1 MFSSQTIEES
11 DTQLTERSIPKLED
25 PGSNPVINIL
35 TKTIIYYH
43 LYRKD
48 AKMESGKSMQV
59 GRPSTAGIL
68 KRSLKEAQ
76 KMLHEIKFRDWFLF
90 GMFLSFVSEG
100 QEVWC
105 YTFWSILHD
114 TCVGGCVFE
123 LILKLHVNT
132 LFCTD
137 NVFRLR
143 GRAVAPKSRDRQFV
157 TAPWSSSPTGIWTR
171 AFRFEVSERIVEHNT
186 LQFIL
191 SSQLIIFCKIS
202 LLKNLANS

>member
-76 KMLHEIKFRDWFLF
+76 KMLHEIKFRD
-90 GMFLSFVSEG
+90 
-100 QEVWC
+100 
-105 YTFWSILHD
+105 
-114 TCVGGCVFE
+114 
-123 LILKLHVNT
+123 
-132 LFCTD
+132 
-137 NVFRLR
+137 
-143 GRAVAPKSRDRQFV
+143 
-157 TAPWSSSPTGIWTR
+157 
-171 AFRFEVSERIVEHNT
+171 
-186 LQFIL
+186 
-191 SSQLIIFCKIS
+191 
-202 LLKNLANS
+202 